1 MKKFAIVAIAVLL
14 TGCSATP
21 VKRSFP
27 DLPPALTTGCD
38 AIDAVPDTKKLS
50 VVLTEVTKN
59 YAHYQ
64 ECSIKVD
71 TWRAWYDEQKK
82 IFESVK

>member
-1 MKKFAIVAIAVLL
+1 MKHLLIIAVAVLL
-14 TGCSATP
+14 VGCSATP
-21 VKRSFP
+21 VKRNFP
-27 DLPPALTTGCD
+27 DLPPTLTTGCD

-50 VVLTEVTKN
+50 VVLTVVTKN

-71 TWRAWYDEQKK
+71 AWRAWYNEQKK